1 VLVDCEG
8 FDAVDVEDMVA
19 LVKAAITVPE
29 LSKSKRNDYDD
40 NCLVVS

>member
-8 FDAVDVEDMVA
+8 FDAVDVEDMIGLA
-19 LVKAAITVPE
+19 MAAITVPE
-29 LSKSKRNDYDD
+29 LSKRKRNDYDD